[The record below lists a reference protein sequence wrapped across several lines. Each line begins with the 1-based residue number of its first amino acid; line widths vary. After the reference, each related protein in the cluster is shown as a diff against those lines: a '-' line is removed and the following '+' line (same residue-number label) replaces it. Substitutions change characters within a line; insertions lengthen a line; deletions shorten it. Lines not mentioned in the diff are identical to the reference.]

1 MRCDIYVAPGS
12 WTPEP
17 LARHNFTSS
26 TIMWSISNITS
37 NCVIAMHGKAIKESM
52 THPEVNGAIATRL
65 YRLHATI
72 ETYQVH
78 TSTPYLS
85 TFECLATTSHGKR
98 ARSRRYI
105 ALIWF
110 NVRRIRW
117 LKLNVTVARSWR
129 KWTAKNENKWKRESD
144 QFAVHKLHT
153 HTHAHTHA
161 CVHAYIRSM
170 WIPSRI
176 RCVSEEHC
184 SFFCLRNYF
193 HFHFVST
200 LLRLP
205 SAIVLTRGTH
215 VVWIV
220 VVV

>member
-129 KWTAKNENKWKRESD
+129 KWTAKNENKWKKENLTNLPCINYTR
-144 QFAVHKLHT
+144 T
-153 HTHAHTHA
+153 HTHIHMRACTHTFVLCEFHHVFDA
-161 CVHAYIRSM
+161 YQKNTVAFSVYEIISIFILFLPYCVCPA
-170 WIPSRI
+170 
-176 RCVSEEHC
+176 
-184 SFFCLRNYF
+184 
-193 HFHFVST
+193 
-200 LLRLP
+200 LLFLLEARM
-205 SAIVLTRGTH
+205 
-215 VVWIV
+215 
-220 VVV
+220 